1 MGGWGLL
8 TFFPRKVCVCVW
20 GGGGLLGGGGGGGG
34 GGGAY
39 WEEGAYLSAPGFNIR
54 D

>member
-8 TFFPRKVCVCVW
+8 TFFPRKVCV
-20 GGGGLLGGGGGGGG
+20 G